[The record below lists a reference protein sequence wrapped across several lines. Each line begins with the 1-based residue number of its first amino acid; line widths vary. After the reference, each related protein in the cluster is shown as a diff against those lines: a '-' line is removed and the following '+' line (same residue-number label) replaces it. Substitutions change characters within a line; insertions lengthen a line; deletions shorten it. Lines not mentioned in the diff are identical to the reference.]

1 MQVSDSVVE
10 QVGAEDAH
18 AGGVLLTSR
27 CDGAVVYGHP
37 AERESLRT
45 SAGLHWK
52 TRDRG
57 GVASCG
63 AHALHVTLVLA
74 S

>member
-1 MQVSDSVVE
+1 MVRLGWEERYCS
-10 QVGAEDAH
+10 QVGAMAQLYT
-18 AGGVLLTSR
+18 AIPLK
-27 CDGAVVYGHP
+27 
-37 AERESLRT
+37 RESLRT